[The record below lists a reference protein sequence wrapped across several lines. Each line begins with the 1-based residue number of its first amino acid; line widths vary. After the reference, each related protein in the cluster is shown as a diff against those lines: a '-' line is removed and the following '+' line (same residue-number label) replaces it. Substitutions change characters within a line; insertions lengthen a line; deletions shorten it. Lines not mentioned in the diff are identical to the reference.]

1 MKNKI
6 LLGIFLTGILLMGI
20 GAGIAFGEYSE
31 FTYGGEMIVGN
42 EKGEV
47 QTEEYIISLGDKK
60 TRIVNYAS
68 KTMDVVED
76 KQLKDGQVRVE
87 VISNPDYVKSY
98 HYYEDY
104 ENTDYSPEYISDY
117 EGEIQVHLGRTIGD
131 FELMM
136 KYKDD
141 FLENLKNSKIKSY
154 YLDAVKS
161 VTVKANAK
169 TLEYLEH

>member
-1 MKNKI
+1 MKNKV
-6 LLGIFLTGILLMGI
+6 LLGIFLTGVLLTGI
-20 GAGIAFGEYSE
+20 GLGIAFGEYSD
-31 FTYGGEMIVGN
+31 FTYGGEVLIGN
-42 EKGEV
+42 DKEEV
-47 QTEEYIISLGDKK
+47 ESKDYIISLGEKK
-60 TRIVNYAS
+60 TRVANYTT
-68 KTMDVVED
+68 KELDFVVD
-76 KQLKDGQVRVE
+76 KKMKDGQVRVE

-141 FLENLKNSKIKSY
+141 FLENLKHSKIKSY

-169 TLEYLEH
+169 TLEYLEY